1 MANWYG
7 KARTNYFKVLDPEKF
22 REEMAGYEVTV
33 IESWAPH
40 GDVPHIHED
49 DPPYVGL
56 IAATEDGDWPSSILQ
71 EGVDENGDPW
81 EDYVDIDFPEI
92 VRPHLAEDQVALFFT
107 VGNEKARYLTG
118 HAVAVINTEDRDFLT
133 INLDEIY
140 DRVHKEW
147 GIKTSRA
154 EY

>member
-7 KARTNYFKVLDPEKF
+7 KARTNYFKVIDPEKF
-22 REEMAGYEVTV
+22 REEMSEYSVTF
-33 IESWAPH
+33 IDSWRPR
-40 GDVPHIHED
+40 GDVPPVEEGE
-49 DPPYVGL
+49 PPYFGL
-56 IAATEDGDWPSSILQ
+56 IAATENGDWPSSVLQ
-71 EGVDENGDPW
+71 EGVDENGDPR
-81 EDYVDIDFPEI
+81 EDYVDIDFCEI

-107 VGNEKARYLTG
+107 IGSEKARYLTG
-118 HAVAVINTEDRDFLT
+118 RVVAVVNTEDRDFLT
-133 INLDEIY
+133 LDLDEIY

>member
-7 KARTNYFKVLDPEKF
+7 MARTNYFKVIDPKRF
-22 REEMAGYEVTV
+22 REEMSEYSVTV
-33 IESWAPH
+33 IESWRPRGDAPVEE
-40 GDVPHIHED
+40 GE
-49 DPPYVGL
+49 PPYLGL
-56 IAATEDGDWPSSILQ
+56 IATTEDGDWPSSVLQ

-81 EDYVDIDFPEI
+81 EDYIDIDFCEI

-118 HAVAVINTEDRDFLT
+118 RVVAINSVNRDFLT
-133 INLDEIY
+133 LDLDEIY

-147 GIKTSRA
+147 GIKPSRA
-154 EY
+154 ER

>member
-7 KARTNYFKVLDPEKF
+7 KARTNYFKVIDPAKF
-22 REEMAGYEVTV
+22 REEMTKYPVTV
-33 IESWAPH
+33 IDSWRPR

-49 DPPYVGL
+49 DPPYLGL
-56 IAATEDGDWPSSILQ
+56 IANTEDGDWPSSMLE

-81 EDYVDIDFPEI
+81 EDYVDIDFCEI
-92 VRPHLAEDQVALFFT
+92 VRLHLAEDQVALFFT

-118 HAVAVINTEDRDFLT
+118 RVVAVINSEVNDFLT
-133 INLDEIY
+133 LDLDEIY

-154 EY
+154 EH